1 MYRSKRKL
9 LVWPLFAC
17 LTLLALWGFKQTD
30 NNRGFGNLLII
41 FKAGAADFS
50 AASAHLYTALQ
61 QLDSTDINSLQTAK
75 NELAKCRQSYKRIEW
90 FMDYFFFTSAQ
101 AYNRPAKAEV
111 EEPFMEYQ
119 DARGLQQMAVLLFDE
134 HPFRQKNELI
144 LQGELIRSSA
154 ADLPSLLY
162 QFTAKD
168 EEILEGIRLE
178 LVKLYTGGITGY
190 DAQELKTGI
199 TETQTAMQ
207 SIQAALTPWAAEFPQ
222 VEQLLSKC
230 IQYLGAHADFDS
242 FDRLEFLSAYAL
254 PLQAAYG
261 EMVRS
266 LHLSIH
272 TRSVINYDAPHL
284 FSRNFFKS
292 GAFANTRI
300 NDSAVLNL
308 GKQLFYDPLVSGNM
322 QRSCATCHQPDKWF
336 TDGLKTS
343 ASLNKKKPILRNAPS
358 LYYSAYQHAQFWDG
372 RAGKLVQQIATV
384 IKNPQEM
391 NADPVVVLGRLEKE
405 EKYLRAFQKAYADSA
420 APLSLATLYD
430 ALATYVASLAP
441 MQSAMDLYFDGDRTA
456 MNAAEK
462 RGFNLFMGKGLCAT
476 CHFAPLFNGL
486 TPPFF
491 ELTEYENL
499 GMTATSNLK
508 RPVPDKDQGRFGY
521 FPINFYKGVFK
532 TPTVRNSAVTAPY
545 MHNGAFT
552 DLNQV
557 MEFYNAGG
565 GQGLGLNVPFQT
577 LSATPLE
584 LTPTEMQDI
593 IAFLGALTDK
603 VKY

>member
-1 MYRSKRKL
+1 MKP
-9 LVWPLFAC
+9 LVWSLFAC
-17 LTLLALWGFKQTD
+17 LALMAAWGFKQTD
-30 NNRGFGNLLII
+30 HNRGFDNLLVV

-61 QLDSTDINSLQTAK
+61 QLDSTDNTSLQAAK
-75 NELAKCRQSYKRIEW
+75 NELIRCRLAYKRIEW

-119 DARGLQQMAVLLFDE
+119 DARGLQQIAVLLFDD
-134 HPFRQKNELI
+134 HPFRQKKELL

-162 QFTAKD
+162 QFSAKD

-178 LVKLYTGGITGY
+178 LVRLYTGGITGY

-199 TETQTAMQ
+199 SETQAAMK
-207 SIQAALTPWAAEFPQ
+207 SIHATLAPWLGEYPE
-222 VEQLLSKC
+222 VEQLLAKC
-230 IQYLGAHADFDS
+230 INYLGSSQDFEH
-242 FDRLEFLSAYAL
+242 FDRLEFLSTYAL

-261 EMVRS
+261 KMIRS
-266 LHLSIH
+266 LDLSLH
-272 TRSVINYDAPHL
+272 TRSAINYDAPHL
-284 FSRNFFKS
+284 FSRNFFNS
-292 GAFANTRI
+292 GAFANTTI
-300 NDSAVLNL
+300 KDSAILNL
-308 GKQLFYDPLVSGNM
+308 GKQLFYDPKLSGNM
-322 QRSCATCHQPDKWF
+322 QRSCATCHQPEKWF
-336 TDGLKTS
+336 TDGLATS
-343 ASLNKKKPILRNAPS
+343 ASLDRQKPILRNAPS

-372 RAGKLVQQIATV
+372 RAGRLVHQIATV

-391 NADPVVVLGRLEKE
+391 NADPAVVLGRLQKE
-405 EKYLRAFQKAYADSA
+405 ERYLQAFRKTYADSA
-420 APLSLATLYD
+420 APLSLATIYD
-430 ALATYVASLAP
+430 ALATYVGSLAP
-441 MQSAMDLYFDGDRTA
+441 MQSAMDDYFNGDHSA
-456 MNAAEK
+456 MNAAQK

-486 TPPFF
+486 TPPLF
-491 ELTEYENL
+491 ELTEYESL
-499 GMTATSNLK
+499 GMTATGNLK
-508 RPVPDKDQGRFGY
+508 QPVLDKDEGRYGY
-521 FPINFYKGVFK
+521 FPMHFYKGAFK
-532 TPTVRNSAVTAPY
+532 TPTVRNTAMTAPY

-565 GQGLGLNVPFQT
+565 GQGLGLTAPYQT
-577 LSATPLE
+577 LSARPLD
-584 LTPTEMQDI
+584 LTNEEMQDI

-603 VKY
+603 AKY